1 MRSVY
6 KTPKNLAFHL
16 PYTWIIPSLIVGA
29 IFILALVLRLWG
41 IGFGLPY
48 EYHVDEDQYVRQAAT
63 MGSTGL
69 EPADWYNPP
78 LFKYVLLA
86 EYGAFFVVG
95 KALGWFASTADFGA
109 RMSLDPTWLYLLA
122 RGTSALLGA
131 FTVLIVAW
139 TGVKAYNHTVGLFS
153 AALIAVAFLPV
164 RESHFAVNDAAAA
177 FMVSL
182 VMLGVVGILKSGS
195 WRWYILAGVG
205 LGLGFATKYHTL
217 AAVAPVILA
226 HFYSPGISLRRPA
239 LLRIAVVV
247 AIATTSAI
255 LASPYF
261 ILTPQHVLADILKL
275 SSSGQIG
282 YLWQIDP
289 DGGYVFYLK
298 TLVWGLGWPLAGLC
312 IVTAIVALF
321 CHHLIDLVLL
331 SYPWLMFLYLGRKE
345 MFFGRFMLPLVAPLV
360 LVSASLIYDV
370 AKKYIDKRSWRTGV
384 LVGVWLILAIPTLI
398 SSVRFDSL
406 LTQTDTRTIAK
417 QWIEQNIPDGA
428 HVAMDWLFHC
438 PELSTL
444 ERLRA
449 NSSRNYVVWIPEF
462 GEGSGMADH
471 SIDWYRQNGYQ
482 YLIACSSLYNLSLTD
497 EVENQER
504 QAFYASLDHELN
516 ALYTISPTSDGNE
529 PPFTFDEIYGPA
541 VSLWQ
546 RERPGPVIKVYRLNQ
561 ASNE

>member
-1 MRSVY
+1 MQTTQISTSFHKQSRRLL
-6 KTPKNLAFHL
+6 PFLLLGGILLLAF
-16 PYTWIIPSLIVGA
+16 
-29 IFILALVLRLWG
+29 ILRIWG

-69 EPADWYNPP
+69 NPADWYNPP

-86 EYGAFFVVG
+86 EYGALFVVG
-95 KALGWFASTADFGA
+95 KIFGWFASTADFGA

-139 TGVKAYNHTVGLFS
+139 TGFKAYNRKVGLFS
-153 AALIAVAFLPV
+153 GAFMAVAFLPV
-164 RESHFAVNDAAAA
+164 REAHFAVNDAAAA
-177 FMVSL
+177 FLVSL
-182 VMLGVVGILKSGS
+182 AILGAVGIMKSGS
-195 WRWYILAGVG
+195 WRWYILSGVA

-217 AAVAPVILA
+217 AVAAPVILA
-226 HFYSPGISLRRPA
+226 HFYSPGTSFRKPTLPK
-239 LLRIAVVV
+239 LLAAF
-247 AIATTSAI
+247 AIATASAI

-261 ILTPQHVLADILKL
+261 VLSLQEVIADMSKL
-275 SSSGQIG
+275 STAGQIG

-289 DGGYVFYLK
+289 IGGYNFYLK
-298 TLVWGLGWPLAGLC
+298 TLVWGLGWPMAGLC
-312 IVTAIVALF
+312 IITAIVAVIR
-321 CHHLIDLVLL
+321 HRPIDLVLL
-331 SYPWLMFLYLGRKE
+331 SYPWLMFLYLGRQE
-345 MFFGRFMLPLVAPLV
+345 MFFGRFMLPLVAPLI
-360 LVSASLIYDV
+360 LVSVSLVYEAV
-370 AKKYIDKRSWRTGV
+370 TESTNKSRWQMAALAV
-384 LVGVWLILAIPTLI
+384 VWLILAAKPLAD
-398 SSVRFDSL
+398 SVRFDSL
-406 LTQTDTRTIAK
+406 LIQTDTRTIAK
-417 QWIEQNIPDGA
+417 QWIEQNIPDGTR
-428 HVAMDWLFHC
+428 VAMDWLFHC

-444 ERLRA
+444 ERPRA
-449 NSSRNYVVWIPEF
+449 NSNRNYVVWMPDF
-462 GEGSGMADH
+462 GEGSGLADH

-482 YLIACSSLYNLSLTD
+482 YLIACSSLYNLRLTD

-516 ALYTISPTSDGNE
+516 ASYTISPTSDGNE